1 MPAKFMI
8 ADEVNDSYTA
18 DVLASGALE
27 TASLYSYA
35 YLNSAVGATSV
46 TQVPCILHSVVISNT
61 ASTNGATIAIGTMAA
76 SITAACASALTAT
89 TASTLCRIGLGARN
103 TYIFDAYLGTNLIAY
118 IATHNCDGITIT
130 YQKLA

>member
-46 TQVPCILHSVVISNT
+46 TQVPCILHSVTITNT
-61 ASTNGATIAIGTMAA
+61 ASAANAVLCIGTMAA
-76 SITAACASALTAT
+76 SLTAACASGLSVT
-89 TASTLCRIGLGARN
+89 TASTVARIGCGARGN
-103 TYIFDAYLGTNLIAY
+103 YILDAYLGTNLIAY
-118 IATHNCDGITIT
+118 IASQDCDGITLT
-130 YQKLA
+130 YQNLS